1 MLLQDYRD
9 FLKNCGRSEN
19 TVKIYTRKLQ
29 IFLDNGFSE
38 ADLIGAVDQLIMQ
51 YSKGGDRY
59 DPKDHGYTVAALKQ
73 LKDFL
78 RAPYAE
84 NLLIAYEQGFH
95 SFVPK
100 NRYVSGYTIA
110 DGTITISYQ
119 KGFTPLKSVTKTIPK
134 QYYGTLIDLI
144 MRYEKLLS
152 PSNTAIRT
160 HHGNINTYRYEI
172 HGRRESDCGS
182 LFASEKQQT
191 VAEQANQAYRNW
203 LSRYIP

>member
-1 MLLQDYRD
+1 MLLQDYGD

-38 ADLIGAVDQLIMQ
+38 ADLIGAVDQLIVQ
-51 YSKGGDRY
+51 YSKNGNRY
-59 DPKDHGYTVAALKQ
+59 DPKDHGNTVAALKQ

-84 NLLIAYEQGFH
+84 DLLIAYEQGFH

-110 DGTITISYQ
+110 NGTITISYQ
-119 KGFTPLKSVTKTIPK
+119 KGFTPLKTVTKTIPK
-134 QYYGTLIDLI
+134 QYYDKLIDLL
-144 MRYEKLLS
+144 MEYERWLS
-152 PSNTAIRT
+152 PSNTAIRC
-160 HHGNINTYRYEI
+160 R
-172 HGRRESDCGS
+172 
-182 LFASEKQQT
+182 
-191 VAEQANQAYRNW
+191 
-203 LSRYIP
+203 IPVT